1 MRRVK
6 VLEIFYFV
14 CYTELTLFKSYFVC
28 YIYNNRLVYLLIEKK
43 LLFLQVPLLE
53 IDGKNLVQSSAIA
66 RYICRKGN
74 LLGDNEDDMTK

>member
-1 MRRVK
+1 
-6 VLEIFYFV
+6 
-14 CYTELTLFKSYFVC
+14 
-28 YIYNNRLVYLLIEKK
+28 LLIEKK